1 MTVIPS
7 GRPARRRVPRA
18 ATVVV
23 AILTALA
30 LLTPTGAVADTP
42 TPSPTPAP
50 PIPAGTT
57 AFTLAPISNGVV
69 RPGDPLVVS
78 LTLQNETLTPTAP
91 VTATLALGRA
101 PLAGRTALTA
111 WLDGEEAGVTTQA
124 VATAAMESVPSGS
137 SRVAAARVEADDP
150 LLSGLAPGVYPL
162 RASYDTPSGTV
173 TSTSAMVVPPTD
185 GDEVGIGVVVPIAA
199 DPIAQG
205 LLTADQLTE
214 LTAPGGAL
222 TAQLDGVEGT
232 AAILA
237 VDPAIP
243 AAIRVLGSSAPET
256 ATAWL
261 ERLEDLPNSRFA
273 LQFGDADVVPQI
285 ESGLARPLAPTS
297 LRAYMQPADFVP
309 EPESDSDSDSAP
321 PAQATPTPT
330 PTEAVDPEAP
340 VYPTLPELLD
350 IGAGSRTAVYW
361 PVSGTA
367 GPAVVDSLG
376 DIRIDDQASLT
387 LLSSASTA
395 VGSAG
400 GTVPAHGR
408 AGDAELLV
416 YDADVSDALAVAS
429 GLEEPPLRGAAL
441 AEATAYL
448 AFATAES
455 GGAPLLVS
463 LGRNPDRSRV
473 ALGTTIGAAT
483 SAPDVTPFTLG
494 GLANSAVSEVE
505 IEDAPEETVRV
516 DVASALLQD
525 EGELARFAT
534 ILDDTSLLTGPQRA
548 EILQLLGTGWLADD
562 AGWTAAVAD
571 HRAATEATLDSV
583 GLVPTSEINLFGSN
597 VGLRFWVRN
606 DLPYPVNLVL
616 YVTPDNLRLNVQ
628 RANPLVAAAGSN
640 SRVEVP
646 VEARVGNGE
655 VTLELQL
662 RSRASVAIGDPESVD
677 VNVRAEW
684 ESFGLAALGVV
695 VGGLLLLGV
704 VRTVLRLRARRRGA
718 DAASDGTDREA
729 SVDGEV
735 ESGDAGPDRDTEKTS

>member
-1 MTVIPS
+1 MTVIPP
-7 GRPARRRVPRA
+7 GRPARRRASRA

-30 LLTPTGAVADTP
+30 LVTPAGALADTP

-101 PLAGRTALTA
+101 PLADRTALAA

-137 SRVAAARVEADDP
+137 SRVAAARVEAADP
-150 LLSGLAPGVYPL
+150 VLKGLAPGVYPL
-162 RASYDTPSGTV
+162 RATYGTPSGTV

-185 GDEVGIGVVVPIAA
+185 GDEVGIGVVVPITA
-199 DPIAQG
+199 DPTARG
-205 LLTADQLTE
+205 LLTADELTE

-261 ERLEDLPNSRFA
+261 ERLEELPNSRFA
-273 LQFGDADVVPQI
+273 LQFGDADVVPQL

-297 LRAYMQPADFVP
+297 LSAYMQPADFVP
-309 EPESDSDSDSAP
+309 DPESDSDSDSAP
-321 PAQATPTPT
+321 PPQATPTPT
-330 PTEAVDPEAP
+330 PTEPVDPEAP

-361 PVSGTA
+361 PVAGTA
-367 GPAVVDSLG
+367 GPAVVESLG
-376 DIRIDDQASLT
+376 DIRIDDQSSLT
-387 LLSSASTA
+387 LLSSTSTA
-395 VGSAG
+395 AG
-400 GTVPAHGR
+400 RAGDTVPAHGR
-408 AGDAELLV
+408 AGDADLLV
-416 YDADVSDALAVAS
+416 YDADVSDALAAAS

-455 GGAPLLVS
+455 GGAPLLVN

-494 GLANSAVSEVE
+494 GLANSAVSAVE
-505 IEDAPEETVRV
+505 IEDAPEETVRT

-562 AGWTAAVAD
+562 AGWTAAISD
-571 HRAATEATLDSV
+571 HRAATAATLDSV

-718 DAASDGTDREA
+718 DAAADGGGAHEP
-729 SVDGEV
+729 E
-735 ESGDAGPDRDTEKTS
+735 ETS